1 MAFPDLSK
9 ARGASRRVAALLD
22 RVPAVDGD
30 APGVELGPRK
40 VLTAEEKSAGG
51 GGSKGLEVV
60 TVASSSSAASAAAA
74 PAPAPAPDPASA
86 PAAAA
91 AAAATGA
98 APSSSNALVVP
109 CVGRVDFR
117 SVKFAYPSRKT
128 APVLTDFSLGVPEG
142 TTVALVGPSGGGKS
156 TVLSLLLRFY
166 DVDSGSV
173 ELDGRDVRSLTL
185 SSLRSRVALVAQEPV
200 MFTGTIRDNL
210 VYGLEGFGGANREET
225 PEVGEAASATTTTK
239 KKKKKRGLFF
249 LSRQRGRRD
258 GNGGGDNDDE
268 EAAAANVLSGKNT
281 KNAAAAAPTP
291 PTATKL
297 TDETIRAALVEANAA
312 EFVDAAP
319 RGVHTRLG
327 QGDGGVQLSGGQ
339 RQRLAVARA
348 LLRDPAVLLLDEA
361 TSALDAASEAAVV
374 SALERASEGRT
385 TLVVA
390 HRLSTVA
397 RSDSLAYVSGGRV
410 AEQGTHQ
417 ELLAAGGAY
426 AALVAMNS
434 KSSSVEASSSS
445 SSS

>member
-1 MAFPDLSK
+1 M
-9 ARGASRRVAALLD
+9 
-22 RVPAVDGD
+22 
-30 APGVELGPRK
+30 
-40 VLTAEEKSAGG
+40 
-51 GGSKGLEVV
+51 
-60 TVASSSSAASAAAA
+60 
-74 PAPAPAPDPASA
+74 
-86 PAAAA
+86 
-91 AAAATGA
+91 
-98 APSSSNALVVP
+98 
-109 CVGRVDFR
+109 
-117 SVKFAYPSRKT
+117 KFAYPSRKT

-225 PEVGEAASATTTTK
+225 PEVGEAASATTTTT
-239 KKKKKRGLFF
+239 KKKRGLFF

-281 KNAAAAAPTP
+281 ENAAAAAPTP

-297 TDETIRAALVEANAA
+297 TDETIRAALVEANAS

-397 RSDSLAYVSGGRV
+397 RSESLAYVSGGRV

-445 SSS
+445 SSSSS

>member
-1 MAFPDLSK
+1 M
-9 ARGASRRVAALLD
+9 
-22 RVPAVDGD
+22 
-30 APGVELGPRK
+30 
-40 VLTAEEKSAGG
+40 
-51 GGSKGLEVV
+51 
-60 TVASSSSAASAAAA
+60 
-74 PAPAPAPDPASA
+74 
-86 PAAAA
+86 
-91 AAAATGA
+91 
-98 APSSSNALVVP
+98 P

-268 EAAAANVLSGKNT
+268 EAAAANVLSRKNT

-445 SSS
+445 SSSSSSS

>member
-1 MAFPDLSK
+1 M
-9 ARGASRRVAALLD
+9 
-22 RVPAVDGD
+22 
-30 APGVELGPRK
+30 
-40 VLTAEEKSAGG
+40 
-51 GGSKGLEVV
+51 
-60 TVASSSSAASAAAA
+60 
-74 PAPAPAPDPASA
+74 
-86 PAAAA
+86 
-91 AAAATGA
+91 
-98 APSSSNALVVP
+98 P

-210 VYGLEGFGGANREET
+210 VYGMEGFGGANREET
-225 PEVGEAASATTTTK
+225 PEVGEAASATTTTTMK

-445 SSS
+445 SSSSSSS